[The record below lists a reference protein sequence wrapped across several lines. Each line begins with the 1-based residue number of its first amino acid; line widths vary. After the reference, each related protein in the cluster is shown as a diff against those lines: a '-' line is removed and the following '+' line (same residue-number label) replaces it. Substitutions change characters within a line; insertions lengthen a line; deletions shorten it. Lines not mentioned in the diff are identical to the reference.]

1 MSNQQLAEDIQGVH
15 DYIAEHGWCRG
26 RSYDNQGRAC
36 LVGGIFGLFDNLGC
50 PSDISRVRAMTDA
63 MTAEIGQHVELT
75 TYSIFPHAS
84 AVDVGNGSLRD
95 PVPYFNDKVLNSQEE
110 ALEFLQKVRI
120 QVEEKA

>member
-26 RSYDNQGRAC
+26 RSYDDQGRAC
-36 LVGGIFGLFDNLGC
+36 LVGGIFGYLDNERPFDF
-50 PSDISRVRAMTDA
+50 DRVQAMTDVL
-63 MTAEIGQHVELT
+63 TEEISQHIELT
-75 TYSIFPHAS
+75 TYAAIPYLP
-84 AVDVGNGSLRD
+84 AVDVGDGNLRD